1 MESSSDRLRKKQE
14 LFDTLGNLD
23 ASDEESDPGREAS
36 EKAWRARNKS
46 PARPAARSSIARTVS
61 DRSGL
66 QAVGDTVI
74 SQSSEVAYTILQPPD
89 RNHNAVVTKRP
100 SIPSGLRKSVSD
112 ITTTSAPVK
121 AAAPMTAITAKA
133 NAKRKRGAELKMV
146 PEADQV
152 FKDLQF
158 YFFPNNIINGARKLR
173 IEKAQQY
180 GATWHPTWNPQVT
193 HIILDKSIDLAMLY
207 KYLKVE
213 SLPPGMIVVNEDWP
227 SDSITWRALSNP
239 QASRFAV
246 KGAKPPSVT
255 ALGKASVS
263 LKSPE
268 SKKMVRSTKAQT
280 PEATLSDD
288 DSPST
293 LDAASHGTERIA
305 DSFNAQVETTEELD
319 QAIKQ
324 AKALK
329 DITLDED
336 DDKDH
341 DEEEIDSD
349 SEKEAEL
356 KSIKRKNKVTKNQD
370 KFQCMQKHTGEN
382 EDSPNLATINILE
395 EMVKYYTQTR
405 DEWRSRAYRM
415 AISTLRKHNS
425 KVCTREEALALR
437 GIGPRLAIKIEEI
450 AFTNRLRR
458 LENAKA
464 EPSDEIL
471 QNFLGIYGAGRV
483 YATKWVQ
490 QGYTTRDEL
499 LEKAELSENQR
510 IGILHYEDFQQRIP
524 RAEVERHGKIVRREL
539 QKIDPL
545 FEVIIGGSFRRGALD
560 SGDIDCLITR
570 PDTGPDHIR
579 AVVLE
584 QLIPKLTEKGFIQCG
599 LATTDKDDGS
609 KWHGAS
615 CVPGS
620 SVWRR
625 IDLLLVPSEEMGAS
639 LIYFT
644 GNDIFN
650 RSLRLLASTKGM
662 RLNQRGLYKDVMRG
676 PRRTKLTE
684 GTLVEGKDEK
694 RIFAHLG
701 VPWRPPEHRIC

>member
-1 MESSSDRLRKKQE
+1 
-14 LFDTLGNLD
+14 
-23 ASDEESDPGREAS
+23 
-36 EKAWRARNKS
+36 
-46 PARPAARSSIARTVS
+46 
-61 DRSGL
+61 
-66 QAVGDTVI
+66 
-74 SQSSEVAYTILQPPD
+74 
-89 RNHNAVVTKRP
+89 
-100 SIPSGLRKSVSD
+100 
-112 ITTTSAPVK
+112 
-121 AAAPMTAITAKA
+121 
-133 NAKRKRGAELKMV
+133 
-146 PEADQV
+146 
-152 FKDLQF
+152 
-158 YFFPNNIINGARKLR
+158 
-173 IEKAQQY
+173 
-180 GATWHPTWNPQVT
+180 
-193 HIILDKSIDLAMLY
+193 
-207 KYLKVE
+207 
-213 SLPPGMIVVNEDWP
+213 
-227 SDSITWRALSNP
+227 
-239 QASRFAV
+239 
-246 KGAKPPSVT
+246 
-255 ALGKASVS
+255 
-263 LKSPE
+263 
-268 SKKMVRSTKAQT
+268 
-280 PEATLSDD
+280 
-288 DSPST
+288 
-293 LDAASHGTERIA
+293 
-305 DSFNAQVETTEELD
+305 
-319 QAIKQ
+319 
-324 AKALK
+324 
-329 DITLDED
+329 
-336 DDKDH
+336 
-341 DEEEIDSD
+341 
-349 SEKEAEL
+349 
-356 KSIKRKNKVTKNQD
+356 
-370 KFQCMQKHTGEN
+370 
-382 EDSPNLATINILE
+382 
-395 EMVKYYTQTR
+395 
-405 DEWRSRAYRM
+405 M